1 MFFDFSGVFNRIQPA
16 LLREKLEGA
25 GVDQHLAAWTAD
37 FLTNRPVCETQGLS
51 QIWYYASGRGV
62 PQGMVL
68 SPFLLPFTHRTLCIT
83 A

>member
-51 QIWYYASGRGV
+51 QIWYYALGGGALKAWCS
-62 PQGMVL
+62 
-68 SPFLLPFTHRTLCIT
+68 LPSFYPLHIELY